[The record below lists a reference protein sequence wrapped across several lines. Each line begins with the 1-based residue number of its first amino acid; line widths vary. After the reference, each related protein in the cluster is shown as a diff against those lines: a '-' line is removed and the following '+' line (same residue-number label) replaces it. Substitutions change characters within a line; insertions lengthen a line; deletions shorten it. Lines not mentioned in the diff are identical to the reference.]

1 MQNID
6 ITENYRVAR
15 VYGLKVTFLPDSIDP
30 SYVDEIVDIDW
41 DPTGDT
47 HDVWPL
53 LARIMS
59 HRKAYYPELILGFG
73 KDAVE
78 DLFEGIRDYIFSRDA
93 FDAFEDGNAERD
105 DVLNAA
111 LHVAEIVFG
120 DDDIDWNDVD
130 RTD

>member
-6 ITENYRVAR
+6 ITERYCVAR
-15 VYGLKVTFLPDSIDP
+15 VYGLKVTFLPDAVDP
-30 SYVDEIVDIDW
+30 AYVDEIVDIDW

-53 LARIMS
+53 LARIMP
-59 HRKAYYPELILGFG
+59 HRKAYQGELAFGFG

-93 FDAFEDGNAERD
+93 FDAFEDGKADRD

-111 LHVAEIVFG
+111 LHVAEIVFE
-120 DDDIDWNDVD
+120 DDDIDWADVES
-130 RTD
+130 